1 MNKNIENL
9 LNIALNEVGYLE
21 KSSNSQLYDNT
32 ANAGKNNYTK
42 YAKELMSYNAGIYV
56 NGYAWCDTFVDWC
69 FVKAFGATKA
79 KELLGGWSAYTPTS
93 ASYYKERGLWHK
105 NNPQPGDQI
114 FFYDSKLQTICHTG
128 IVYKVENNYVYT
140 IEGNTSSSQGVID
153 NGGCVAKKQY
163 LITYNRIAGFGRP
176 QYPQEK
182 EEIEMKEK
190 IYDTISTCPEWT
202 KPYIQ
207 KALDLGWIKGEGN
220 GKLGLTDTKIWCL
233 IVLLR
238 AQNIMK

>member
-1 MNKNIENL
+1 MIKQLI
-9 LNIALNEVGYLE
+9 NIALAEVGYQE
-21 KSSNSQLYDNT
+21 KKNNSSLDNKT
-32 ANAGKNNYTK
+32 TNVGNKNYTK
-42 YAKELMSYNAGIYV
+42 YARDMMKYNAGIYV

-69 FVKAFGATKA
+69 FMKAFGADKA

-93 ASYYKERGLWHK
+93 AGYYKQRGLWHK
-105 NNPQPGDQI
+105 SNPIPGDQI
-114 FFYDSKLQTICHTG
+114 FFYNSSLKEICHTG
-128 IVYKVENNYVYT
+128 LVYKVDNKYVYT
-140 IEGNTSSSQGVID
+140 IEGNTSSSQGVVD

-163 LITYNRIAGFGRP
+163 LINYNRIAGFGRP
-176 QYPQEK
+176 RYPQEK

-190 IYDTISTCPEWT
+190 IYDTISACPEWS

-207 KALDLGWIKGEGN
+207 KTLDLGWIKGEGN

-233 IVLLR
+233 VVLLR